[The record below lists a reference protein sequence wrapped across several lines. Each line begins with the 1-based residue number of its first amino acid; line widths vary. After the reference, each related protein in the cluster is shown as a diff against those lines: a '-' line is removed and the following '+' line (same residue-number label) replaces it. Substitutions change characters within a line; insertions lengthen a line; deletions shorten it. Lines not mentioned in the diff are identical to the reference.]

1 MDDNDASRSPLT
13 EEAIRIV
20 DRAPVDGPFKPA
32 SYALALP
39 SSAASLARYLESK
52 EAADAARKFEDA
64 DLKAIQAQLRFRQLG
79 WTAAYA
85 TFLIAVLGGLLLY
98 LLPARAVW
106 TNFGLLS
113 ATLLGVALFCASA
126 IYLFKPYQTWRSER
140 SNAEEAR
147 LQIFSQLMA
156 GVENSSNDGALPL
169 LSLQLECFR
178 RHLLNHQREYYQ
190 RRAQQHRRTMRQ
202 WRFFRVLSLLLL
214 AAAGLPQ
221 VPEFVDMFKLA
232 GAVPDIL
239 RDLSKYLPSDKK
251 LYVLAWIYGLS
262 LQYLLFTLAVISPA
276 ARIAKKYEAMCSSL
290 DVALGK
296 LPAVRAAAER
306 GDQDVVSAFTTD
318 ITASLRKEVL
328 GWLVLS
334 EIF

>member
-1 MDDNDASRSPLT
+1 VTIVDKGTPSSSVT
-13 EEAIRIV
+13 EEAIRII
-20 DRAPVDGPFKPA
+20 DAAPADGPFKPA
-32 SYALALP
+32 SYVLALP
-39 SSAASLARYLESK
+39 LSAASLARYLESK
-52 EAADAARKFEDA
+52 DAADAARKFEDA
-64 DLKAIQAQLRFRQLG
+64 DLKAIQAQLRFKQLG

-85 TFLIAVLGGLLLY
+85 TFLIAALGGLLLY

-156 GVENSSNDGALPL
+156 SVENSSNDGELPL
-169 LSLQLECFR
+169 LALQLECFR
-178 RHLLNHQREYYQ
+178 RHLLNDQREYYQ

-202 WRFFRVLSLLLL
+202 WRFFRALSLLLL
-214 AAAGLPQ
+214 ALAGLPQ
-221 VPEFVDMFKLA
+221 VPEFLDTFQFA
-232 GAVPDIL
+232 GSLPDAL
-239 RDLSKYLPSDKK
+239 RELSKYLPSDKK

-276 ARIAKKYEAMCSSL
+276 ARIAKRYETMCSQL
-290 DVALGK
+290 DLALSR
-296 LPAVRAAAER
+296 LPGVRTAAER
-306 GDQDVVSAFTTD
+306 GDRGTVTGFTED
-318 ITASLRKEVL
+318 IMASLRKEVS
-328 GWLVLS
+328 GWS
-334 EIF
+334 EIL